1 MSVAGEVLRE
11 GREVLWECGERQL
24 ALLKTAKCNLSA
36 HNAMPPLAAADEMSA
51 AAIAQLVRSGRASP
65 AETVAAAVDRAER
78 GQPELNAVAV
88 QLYGEAAEAAAALDA
103 ATTRRLPLAG
113 VPISVKES
121 FEIAGRAASGGVEAL
136 AGGRSRSDADVVA
149 ALRAAGAIV
158 IAKGNLAQLLWF
170 AETDNP
176 VYGRTNNPWALDRSP
191 GGSSGGDA
199 ALVAA
204 GVVPLAIGTDIG
216 GSVRIP
222 AHCCGIAALKPTAG
236 RLSLAGTLDERL
248 FADVPWVAN
257 QPGIFARDPADIE
270 IALGALAAAPAVAAS
285 PAGLRVGVFHDNGV
299 HAPSPSVR
307 RAVDLAAAA
316 AERAG
321 ATVAPF
327 TPPAADHALALF
339 DAAFQADGGA
349 ALERMLDGTAAHPR
363 VAAAIA
369 AARAHDALDQAGR
382 EMLHERIARYR
393 RTFAGALDAEALDG
407 VICPAYPVPAVPH
420 GTSGDVIR
428 GQSYTSLW
436 NLLGYPAGVVPVT
449 TVAAGEDSGA
459 AGLPVGVQVAA
470 RPWREDVVL
479 GLMYAVGAGRPARPL
494 S

>member
-1 MSVAGEVLRE
+1 
-11 GREVLWECGERQL
+11 
-24 ALLKTAKCNLSA
+24 
-36 HNAMPPLAAADEMSA
+36 MSA
-51 AAIAQLVRSGRASP
+51 AAVAEAVRSGQVSA
-65 AETVAAAVDRAER
+65 AEVVQAAVARAER
-78 GQPELNAVAV
+78 AHPELNAVAV
-88 QLYGEAAEAAAALDA
+88 PLYEEATAAARAVDG
-103 ATTRRLPLAG
+103 TLPLAG
-113 VPISVKES
+113 VPVSVKES
-121 FEIAGRAASGGVEAL
+121 FEVTGTPACGGVEAL
-136 AGGRSRSDADVVA
+136 AQTRSQHDADVVA
-149 ALRAAGAIV
+149 ALRAAGAV
-158 IAKGNLAQLLWF
+158 PIAKGNLAQLLWF

-248 FADVPWVAN
+248 FADVPWIAN
-257 QPGIFARDPADIE
+257 QPGIFARDTADVE
-270 IALGALAAAPAVAAS
+270 LALRALDPEQGAAS
-285 PAGLRVGVFHDNGV
+285 APVPGLHVGVFRDNGV
-299 HAPSPSVR
+299 LAPSASVR
-307 RAVDLAAAA
+307 RAVDLAEAAA
-316 AERAG
+316 ARAG
-321 ATVAPF
+321 AIVHPF

-339 DAAFQADGGA
+339 DAAFRADGGA
-349 ALERMLDGTAAHPR
+349 RLVRMLDGGPAHPR

-369 AARAHDALDQAGR
+369 DAREHAADPPGGAG
-382 EMLHERIARYR
+382 LATRIAQYR
-393 RTFAGALDAEALDG
+393 RTFAHALDAQALDA
-407 VICPAYPVPAVPH
+407 VICPAYPVPAVLH

-449 TVAAGEDSGA
+449 TVEAAEDPEA
-459 AGLPVGVQVAA
+459 AGLPVGAQVAA
-470 RPWREDVVL
+470 RERREDVVL
-479 GLMYAVGAGRPARPL
+479 GLMHAIGEGRSGRPP

>member
-1 MSVAGEVLRE
+1 MLSIAAG
-11 GREVLWECGERQL
+11 
-24 ALLKTAKCNLSA
+24 
-36 HNAMPPLAAADEMSA
+36 DEMSA
-51 AAIAQLVRSGRASP
+51 TEVAELVRSGQASA
-65 AETVAAAVDRAER
+65 AEIVATAVDRAER
-78 GQPELNAVAV
+78 VHPQLNAVAV
-88 QLYGEAAEAAAALDA
+88 PLYEEAAAAARAVDPSS
-103 ATTRRLPLAG
+103 PLAG
-113 VPISVKES
+113 VPVSVKES
-121 FEIAGRAASGGVEAL
+121 FEVTGTAASGGVVAL
-136 AGGRSRSDADVVA
+136 ADGRSRRDAAVVT
-149 ALRAAGAIV
+149 ALRAAGAV
-158 IAKGNLAQLLWF
+158 VVAKGNLAQLLWF

-236 RLSLAGTLDERL
+236 RLSLVGTLDERL
-248 FADVPWVAN
+248 FANVAWIGN

-270 IALGALAAAPAVAAS
+270 IALRALDSEPAAPAAPVVAAP
-285 PAGLRVGVFHDNGV
+285 PAGLRVGVFRDNGV
-299 HAPSPSVR
+299 LAPSASVR
-307 RAVDLAAAA
+307 RAVDLAEAAA
-316 AERAG
+316 TRAG
-321 ATVAPF
+321 AVVVPF

-339 DAAFQADGGA
+339 DAAFRADGGA
-349 ALERMLDGTAAHPR
+349 GLRRMLDGGPAHPR

-369 AARAHDALDQAGR
+369 DARDHAADPPGGDGLGV
-382 EMLHERIARYR
+382 EIARYR
-393 RTFAGALDAEALDG
+393 RTFAHSLDEQALDL

-449 TVAAGEDSGA
+449 TVAAAEDAGA
-459 AGLPVGVQVAA
+459 AGLPVGAQVAG
-470 RPWREDVVL
+470 REWREDIVL
-479 GLMYAVGAGRPARPL
+479 GLMHAIGEGRSDRPP